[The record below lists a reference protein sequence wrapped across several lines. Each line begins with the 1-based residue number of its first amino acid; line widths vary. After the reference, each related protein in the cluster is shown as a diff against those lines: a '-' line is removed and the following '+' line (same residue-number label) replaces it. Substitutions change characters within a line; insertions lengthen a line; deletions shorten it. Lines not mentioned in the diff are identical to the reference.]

1 MRPQAFWAAIAGLS
15 PPPPNNAL
23 RELASLLGDDP
34 TREIVRIYLRDF
46 PQSIGRLGAGN
57 QEEKQRIVH
66 GLSSSS
72 LHMGAH
78 ALSERLAAIEDRLK
92 RPGETVQPEELA
104 SVAGDFEVI
113 AAPLRHYAGG

>member
-1 MRPQAFWAAIAGLS
+1 LS

-23 RELASLLGDDP
+23 RELESLLGDDA

-46 PQSIGRLGAGN
+46 PQSIGRLGGGT

-72 LHMGAH
+72 LHMGAQ
-78 ALSERLAAIEDRLK
+78 ALSVRLASIEDRLK
-92 RPGETVQPEELA
+92 KPGETVQPEELA
-104 SVAGDFEVI
+104 SVAGDFEDI
-113 AAPLRHYAGG
+113 APPLRRYAGG